1 MPACQRGK
9 GLPLYDTGVT
19 KGTHTDVCISEGGG
33 VTLNDAY
40 IRQGR
45 KMMPLET

>member
-1 MPACQRGK
+1 MSDSIGERDFRG
-9 GLPLYDTGVT
+9 GISE
-19 KGTHTDVCISEGGG
+19 GTHTDVCISEGGG